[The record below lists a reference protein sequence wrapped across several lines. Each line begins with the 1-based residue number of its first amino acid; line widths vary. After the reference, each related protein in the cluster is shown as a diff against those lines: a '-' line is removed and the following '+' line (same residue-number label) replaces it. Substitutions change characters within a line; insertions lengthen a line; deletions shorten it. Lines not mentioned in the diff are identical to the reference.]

1 MVATDFS
8 ETARGGIRV
17 LAVYLFLTLLFFLN
31 LAKIPL
37 FGSGIVSPA
46 FLLIGI
52 YFWTITKPAL
62 LPLPVVFFIGLM
74 FDIIS
79 DSIVGLHTFAFM
91 LICVLVR
98 SQRRYLLGQP
108 WPVLWAGFAIA
119 VLILMVVQVIVF
131 TINSGTMPSLW
142 LIIAN
147 VIVSGLTYPIMT
159 PLMNALNRFLTVA
172 KQDYT

>member
-1 MVATDFS
+1 MGTTDFT
-8 ETARGGIRV
+8 ETARGSIRI
-17 LAVYLFLTLLFFLN
+17 LSVYLFLTLLFFLN

-52 YFWTITKPAL
+52 YYWTITKPTL
-62 LPLPVVFFIGLM
+62 LPLPVVFLTGLM
-74 FDIIS
+74 FDIVS
-79 DSIVGLHTFAFM
+79 DSVVGLHTLAFM

-119 VLILMVVQVIVF
+119 VLILMAIQAVVFV
-131 TINSGTMPSLW
+131 INSGSMPSLW
-142 LIIAN
+142 LVFAN
-147 VIVSGLTYPIMT
+147 VLVSGLTYPIMT

-172 KQDYT
+172 KHDYT